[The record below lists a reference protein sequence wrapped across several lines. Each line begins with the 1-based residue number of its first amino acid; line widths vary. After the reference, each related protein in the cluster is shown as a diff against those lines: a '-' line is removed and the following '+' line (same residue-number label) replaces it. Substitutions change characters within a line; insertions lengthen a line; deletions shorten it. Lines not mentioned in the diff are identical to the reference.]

1 MITIKN
7 TEFLISVAEAHKC
20 PDYNASEIA
29 VAGKSNVGKSSFINF
44 LANHNG
50 LAKTSSTAGKT
61 RLLNYFSVNKGQ
73 FILVDLPGYGYA
85 RVAKSQKEGWGTLV
99 EGYLSNST
107 RLKNV
112 FLLVDIRH
120 EPSNLDKQM
129 VAYLFHYDIPF
140 TIIATKADK
149 LSKQQIVK
157 AKKIIA
163 TALGMAVGNI
173 IEVSSSKKTGKDE
186 VLKRITQVLQD

>member
-1 MITIKN
+1 
-7 TEFLISVAEAHKC
+7 
-20 PDYNASEIA
+20 
-29 VAGKSNVGKSSFINF
+29 
-44 LANHNG
+44 
-50 LAKTSSTAGKT
+50 
-61 RLLNYFSVNKGQ
+61 
-73 FILVDLPGYGYA
+73 
-85 RVAKSQKEGWGTLV
+85 
-99 EGYLSNST
+99 
-107 RLKNV
+107 
-112 FLLVDIRH
+112 
-120 EPSNLDKQM
+120 M